1 MLCSASNTEVS
12 KKSPQINYIILFFS
26 INELRILGHG
36 SFGNKYQV
44 DIRRR
49 KNKITRRRRWVGKC
63 SREEK
68 KRKKL
73 KIKIK

>member
-1 MLCSASNTEVS
+1 M
-12 KKSPQINYIILFFS
+12 
-26 INELRILGHG
+26 NELRILGHS